1 MFYYKK
7 NLVRRIRLHPEYIGN
22 KTDLNLTIK
31 KIAMQEIKGQFSL
44 EHGYFVMPICVTNV
58 GDGYCLPLVGF
69 VEYAVTFEAICL
81 FPVVGEVVYAE
92 VVFVS
97 DTCIM
102 FRYACMYGVVRSFS
116 LNDQDYF
123 KYEEKNTSTDLNLV
137 DQKVGT
143 FRSQIDEEKVIQVGT
158 AVRVLI
164 TRRTLGGNGFF
175 LVGSMCSVFLGTVK
189 NPPSPVPA
197 LESIK
202 IEPVE
207 DPVLKNLKIEEGI
220 MPHEELQ
227 KVWKIEPYNKPAPL
241 SPTFAPL
248 SLSP

>member
-1 MFYYKK
+1 MFYYKT
-7 NLVRRIRLHPEYIGN
+7 NLVRRIRLHPKYIS
-22 KTDLNLTIK
+22 KETDVHLTIK

-69 VEYAVTFEAICL
+69 VEHAVTFEAICL
-81 FPVVGEVVYAE
+81 YPVVGEVVYAE

-97 DTCIM
+97 ETCIM

-116 LNDQDYF
+116 LNDNDYF
-123 KYEEKNTSTDLNLV
+123 KYQEKDASNDGN
-137 DQKVGT
+137 QKIGF
-143 FRSQIDEEKVIQVGT
+143 FRSQVDEEKVIEAGT
-158 AVRVLI
+158 AVRVRI

-175 LVGSMCSVFLGTVK
+175 LVGSMCSEFLGPLK
-189 NPPSPVPA
+189 NPPPVSLPIMPKT
-197 LESIK
+197 ETV
-202 IEPVE
+202 EE

-227 KVWKIEPYNKPAPL
+227 KVWKKEPYTRQPAPL
-241 SPTFAPL
+241 SPPLAPF
-248 SLSP
+248 SLDP